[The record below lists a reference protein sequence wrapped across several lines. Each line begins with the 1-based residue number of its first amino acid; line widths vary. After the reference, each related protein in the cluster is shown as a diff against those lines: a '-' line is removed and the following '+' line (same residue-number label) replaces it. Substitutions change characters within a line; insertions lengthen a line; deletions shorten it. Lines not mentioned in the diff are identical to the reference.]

1 MSGPER
7 EALAALATV
16 FEYPREG
23 VHDRIDDCVGRVEA
37 VDPGA
42 AEPLREFRESIRDK
56 TLAELEELH
65 IQTFDMD
72 PTTCLDLGW
81 QLFGEDYNRGLF
93 LARLR
98 REMETAGVEEDP
110 LELPDHL
117 PQVLRLLQRMEP
129 VAARDF
135 VLCCVLP
142 ALEKI
147 SGGLPESRL
156 HRPAITAVIR
166 LLSNPRAEAPQEAQN
181 GVIP

>member
-1 MSGPER
+1 MSDPESA
-7 EALAALATV
+7 ALAALATV
-16 FEYPREG
+16 FEYPRDG
-23 VHDRIDDCVGRVEA
+23 LQDRIDHCVERVEA
-37 VDPGA
+37 VDPDA
-42 AEPLREFRESIRDK
+42 AEPLRAFREAIRGK
-56 TLAELEELH
+56 SLAELEELH

-72 PTTCLDLGW
+72 PKSCLDLGW

-98 REMETAGVEEDP
+98 REMETAGVKEDP

-135 VLCCVLP
+135 VFCCVLP

-147 SGGLPESRL
+147 AGGLPESRL
-156 HRPAITAVIR
+156 HGPAITAVIR
-166 LLSNPRAEAPQEAQN
+166 LLANRRAEAPEEAQN

>member
-1 MSGPER
+1 VSAPESA
-7 EALAALATV
+7 ALAALATV

-23 VHDRIDDCVGRVEA
+23 VHDRIDVCVGRVEA
-37 VDPGA
+37 VDPNA
-42 AEPLREFRESIRDK
+42 AEPLRAFREAIRGK
-56 TLAELEELH
+56 SLGELEELH

-72 PTTCLDLGW
+72 PKTCLDLGW

-98 REMETAGVEEDP
+98 REMDAAGVEEDP

-135 VLCCVLP
+135 VLCCALP

-147 SGGLPESRL
+147 AGGLSESRL
-156 HRPAITAVIR
+156 HGPAITAVIR
-166 LLSNPRAEAPQEAQN
+166 LLSNRWAETPEEAQN
-181 GVIP
+181 GVVP